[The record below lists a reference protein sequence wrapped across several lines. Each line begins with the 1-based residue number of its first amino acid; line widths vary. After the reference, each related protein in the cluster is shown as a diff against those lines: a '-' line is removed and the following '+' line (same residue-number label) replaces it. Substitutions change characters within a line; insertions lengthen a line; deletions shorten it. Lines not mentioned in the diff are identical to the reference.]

1 MDQIKDS
8 VLYRRIVRGL
18 YRYPTYFMTKF
29 WGGPGKPF
37 FTPFGVMHR
46 DAISRAVNTPKKFI
60 LIGFTRGMGKTKIFG
75 SALPIWLAWAKKYRY
90 MLLISHAQRK
100 SMQTLRDIGKMIKD
114 PDFMN
119 FFGDWEGKI
128 FGAEKIHLYSKQ
140 WKVDMFIQAVGQGQS
155 IFGSSEYTAR
165 PDILNIDDIE
175 DLEVAKNNLRINDL
189 MNWFFTEVMPAAS
202 LKDEFGRTAKFM
214 MSGTPLDRDCFHTR
228 MMALDK
234 DIEIIS
240 YPCLI
245 DNEALSKRLGIP
257 MGESIWPER
266 VSKEEWHKEREMY
279 IRMGAERAW
288 MSQFMM
294 KPVPAHAFG
303 FKNPVMITQK
313 ESGEILLKNQYRVM
327 ITVDAAYTQKNYSDY
342 TAWTVCGHFAG
353 SQFDVLESGQGKIDQ
368 EELYDLLDQLQMK
381 YVKWWSG
388 TYVESLAF
396 ATLNAY
402 FTERNIRLK
411 KSVVID
417 PLVKLGKFYVT
428 EKNARIA
435 MVLPY
440 HNTGMIRYVEN
451 ENDILLGYL
460 RHWSGP
466 GTRGA
471 DDLADALSFNIYLM
485 EESEANRPETT
496 IRQRGD
502 RRTDASTDIEMTLNE
517 WERDDNPEEYGEE
530 VEYGSLNV

>member
-1 MDQIKDS
+1 
-8 VLYRRIVRGL
+8 
-18 YRYPTYFMTKF
+18 
-29 WGGPGKPF
+29 
-37 FTPFGVMHR
+37 
-46 DAISRAVNTPKKFI
+46 
-60 LIGFTRGMGKTKIFG
+60 MGKTKIFG

-257 MGESIWPER
+257 MGESIWAER
-266 VSKEEWHKEREMY
+266 VS
-279 IRMGAERAW
+279 
-288 MSQFMM
+288 
-294 KPVPAHAFG
+294 
-303 FKNPVMITQK
+303 
-313 ESGEILLKNQYRVM
+313 
-327 ITVDAAYTQKNYSDY
+327 
-342 TAWTVCGHFAG
+342 
-353 SQFDVLESGQGKIDQ
+353 
-368 EELYDLLDQLQMK
+368 
-381 YVKWWSG
+381 
-388 TYVESLAF
+388 
-396 ATLNAY
+396 
-402 FTERNIRLK
+402 
-411 KSVVID
+411 
-417 PLVKLGKFYVT
+417 
-428 EKNARIA
+428 
-435 MVLPY
+435 
-440 HNTGMIRYVEN
+440 
-451 ENDILLGYL
+451 
-460 RHWSGP
+460 
-466 GTRGA
+466 
-471 DDLADALSFNIYLM
+471 
-485 EESEANRPETT
+485 
-496 IRQRGD
+496 
-502 RRTDASTDIEMTLNE
+502 
-517 WERDDNPEEYGEE
+517 
-530 VEYGSLNV
+530 